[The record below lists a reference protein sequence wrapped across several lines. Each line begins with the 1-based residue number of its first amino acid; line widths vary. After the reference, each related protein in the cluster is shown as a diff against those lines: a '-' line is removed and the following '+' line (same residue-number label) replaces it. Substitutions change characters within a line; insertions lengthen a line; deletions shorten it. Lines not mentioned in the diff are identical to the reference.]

1 MLERVKFLRRMRRK
15 YQLQMILPRISRDL
29 VMHIER
35 EQTRGVFVDCGSNL
49 GQGLQFFS
57 ELFRPKHFD
66 YELFEPN
73 PNCKESL
80 HDLIDKLKPVSA
92 RLHEKAVSVSSEKA
106 TFYGVGLEEDSR
118 FSQGASLR
126 RDHNSRYQEMDD
138 EAILEVESIDFAEYI
153 KSLSNEYKY
162 IVVKLDIEGM
172 ECDVLEHL
180 LRTGAYVHVAAI
192 FCEFHGEYLSAS
204 QRNNR
209 LRREASVRRALGKVG
224 CKVLDW
230 V

>member
-1 MLERVKFLRRMRRK
+1 
-15 YQLQMILPRISRDL
+15 
-29 VMHIER
+29 
-35 EQTRGVFVDCGSNL
+35 
-49 GQGLQFFS
+49 
-57 ELFRPKHFD
+57 
-66 YELFEPN
+66 
-73 PNCKESL
+73 
-80 HDLIDKLKPVSA
+80 
-92 RLHEKAVSVSSEKA
+92 
-106 TFYGVGLEEDSR
+106 
-118 FSQGASLR
+118 
-126 RDHNSRYQEMDD
+126 MDD

-204 QRNNR
+204 QRNDR

>member
-1 MLERVKFLRRMRRK
+1 MLERIKILRRMRRK
-15 YQLQMILPRISRDL
+15 YHLQMILPRISRDL
-29 VMHIER
+29 AALIER
-35 EQTRGVFVDCGSNL
+35 EQSRGVFVDCGSNL

-57 ELFRPKHFD
+57 ALFRPKHFD

-73 PNCKESL
+73 PHCKAAL
-80 HDLIDKLKPVSA
+80 LDLICELRPASA
-92 RLHEKAVSVSSEKA
+92 RLHEKAISVSSEKA
-106 TFYGVGLEEDSR
+106 NFYGVGLEEDSR

-126 RDHNSRYQEMDD
+126 RDHNSRYQDRDD

-153 KSLSNEYKY
+153 TSLTDRYKY

-180 LRTGAYVHVAAI
+180 LRTGVYVHVAAI

-204 QRNNR
+204 QRYVQ
-209 LRREASVRRALGKVG
+209 LRREASIRRELGKVG